1 MSQVETATAASQ
13 PKDRKQRFEEFLK
26 NFEWNWTKATIAS
39 FAIVGFLLI
48 FAVVIPSFWMYFAE
62 QTLGWGGPTDIEA
75 ALRQPFDFTGSP
87 LSAEHFLWLSGE
99 MHLQVRDAVVMGLS
113 TIPLVLLLV
122 VASIMQNWRR
132 KLRGHS
138 DNRPTGGYR

>member
-1 MSQVETATAASQ
+1 
-13 PKDRKQRFEEFLK
+13 
-26 NFEWNWTKATIAS
+26 
-39 FAIVGFLLI
+39 VGFLLI